1 MTDLAIEY
9 LPLTDLVPYARNART
24 HSAAQVSQIAA
35 SVREFG
41 WTNPVLVDDIGGII
55 AGHGR
60 VMAAQLLGMD
70 QVPCIRLLGL
80 TKTQQRAYALA
91 DNRLA
96 LNAGWD
102 AEMLAVEL
110 DELRD
115 DGFNLSLL
123 GFESE
128 ELNELIG
135 TPNIKEEIGYT
146 RKIETPVYT
155 PKGTKPAVEELFNRE
170 KADALL
176 EQIAKADLTPD
187 ERLFLTLAAARH
199 VVFDYH
205 NIAEFYCH
213 APQHVQAL
221 MEDSALVIIDFD
233 KAIENGY
240 VQLSQKLASIY
251 DDTQPGS
258 DLEEDDD

>member
-1 MTDLAIEY
+1 MTDLAVEY
-9 LPLTDLVPYARNART
+9 LPLADLVPYARNART

-41 WTNPVLVDDIGGII
+41 WTNPVLVDEADGII

-80 TKTQQRAYALA
+80 TKAQQRAYTIA

-115 DGFNLSLL
+115 DDFDLDLL
-123 GFESE
+123 GFEAA
-128 ELNELIG
+128 ELNNLIG
-135 TPNIKEEIGYT
+135 TPNTGPDSPDEFPEVGED
-146 RKIETPVYT
+146 IETQHQCPRCGYEYSGG
-155 PKGTKPAVEELFNRE
+155 KGGTVE
-170 KADALL
+170 
-176 EQIAKADLTPD
+176 
-187 ERLFLTLAAARH
+187 
-199 VVFDYH
+199 
-205 NIAEFYCH
+205 
-213 APQHVQAL
+213 
-221 MEDSALVIIDFD
+221 
-233 KAIENGY
+233 
-240 VQLSQKLASIY
+240 
-251 DDTQPGS
+251 
-258 DLEEDDD
+258 